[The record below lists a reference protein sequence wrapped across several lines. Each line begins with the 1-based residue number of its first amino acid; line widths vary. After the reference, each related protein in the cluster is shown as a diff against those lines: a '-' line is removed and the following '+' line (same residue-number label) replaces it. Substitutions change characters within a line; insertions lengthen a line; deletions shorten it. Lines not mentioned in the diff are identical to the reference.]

1 MSDAVLI
8 TLIVCLSLTIMEVV
22 YIIKGGKK

>member
-1 MSDAVLI
+1 MSDGVII
-8 TLIVCLSLTIMEVV
+8 TLIICASLTIMEIV

>member
-1 MSDAVLI
+1 MSDAVMI
-8 TLIVCLSLTIMEVV
+8 ALIVCASLTIMGIV